1 MTTAV
6 DTQTLRMQTAI
17 TFSLS
22 GAKGV
27 MIQGGSTGLRE
38 RVAAWRRISTL
49 TARPPAATS
58 TPVASSIAYMGVQGG
73 CRCVVAGPLCCF
85 PYRLPACTAIQMG
98 RGAGKG
104 SVPGPQGMV
113 DGRAGYDAEP
123 VICVLV
129 ENTGMGIR
137 LPIDT
142 GNMGFRSIIQIH
154 RSSSRWVGYGL
165 RVPSI
170 RQRSEALYGLSA
182 VAGSR
187 HKSEII
193 TCTPAPMPS

>member
-1 MTTAV
+1 MQNQSYASGGKHRDGHTA
-6 DTQTLRMQTAI
+6 
-17 TFSLS
+17 
-22 GAKGV
+22 
-27 MIQGGSTGLRE
+27 
-38 RVAAWRRISTL
+38 
-49 TARPPAATS
+49 P
-58 TPVASSIAYMGVQGG
+58 
-73 CRCVVAGPLCCF
+73 
-85 PYRLPACTAIQMG
+85 
-98 RGAGKG
+98 
-104 SVPGPQGMV
+104 
-113 DGRAGYDAEP
+113 
-123 VICVLV
+123 
-129 ENTGMGIR
+129 
-137 LPIDT
+137 DT

>member
-1 MTTAV
+1 
-6 DTQTLRMQTAI
+6 
-17 TFSLS
+17 
-22 GAKGV
+22 

-58 TPVASSIAYMGVQGG
+58 TPAASSIAYMGVQGG
-73 CRCVVAGPLCCF
+73 CRCVVVGPLCCF

-123 VICVLV
+123 VICVWWK
-129 ENTGMGIR
+129 TPG
-137 LPIDT
+137 
-142 GNMGFRSIIQIH
+142 
-154 RSSSRWVGYGL
+154 WAY
-165 RVPSI
+165 
-170 RQRSEALYGLSA
+170 
-182 VAGSR
+182 GSR
-187 HKSEII
+187 YGQYGFPFNHPNTSILLEVGGVR
-193 TCTPAPMPS
+193 APGSVD